1 MIRSKC
7 LEKTHN
13 DDTEVYFELESHSSL
28 VLCRVQMKSLVSC
41 FPYPVIMQLEV
52 TTL

>member
-1 MIRSKC
+1 MTQHI
-7 LEKTHN
+7 
-13 DDTEVYFELESHSSL
+13 YFELESHSSL
-28 VLCRVQMKSLVSC
+28 VLCSVQMKSLVSC